1 MGKFYISIDKNLKAK
16 GIRPDNAYRF
26 VEKLFTSNSPQDMTV
41 NYNLDDTAV
50 HALQIEV
57 DQCNEEIRKLTTD
70 FAALQLQMED
80 TQKDLQCTQQALGDV
95 VSELKSNYSQLI
107 SRKTAELEEY
117 RKHAS
122 CEILSWEDEVQAV

>member
-1 MGKFYISIDKNLKAK
+1 MKKYG
-16 GIRPDNAYRF
+16 
-26 VEKLFTSNSPQDMTV
+26 
-41 NYNLDDTAV
+41 NYV
-50 HALQIEV
+50 
-57 DQCNEEIRKLTTD
+57 TTD

-107 SRKTAELEEY
+107 NRNTAELEEY
-117 RKHAS
+117 CKHAS